1 MCIYATCVT
10 LQKVCLLARQDAQ
23 CRVGTTPNMTADQMV
38 EHVLGTMKKEPA
50 AHAEKAVG
58 PMEPADGEQKAVK
71 KVVLKRPSAAAP
83 TQGAGCSS
91 GFPKCCPGVPTK
103 KADPM
108 RINGWTIYTDL
119 NARAWRC
126 KHPTSRCDKAASWKA
141 DVRVAWEKVQQIVNT
156 EL

>member
-1 MCIYATCVT
+1 
-10 LQKVCLLARQDAQ
+10 
-23 CRVGTTPNMTADQMV
+23 
-38 EHVLGTMKKEPA
+38 MKKA
-50 AHAEKAVG
+50 AGEKNS
-58 PMEPADGEQKAVK
+58 VK

-83 TQGAGCSS
+83 TQGAGCSCGFPNCS
-91 GFPKCCPGVPTK
+91 CGFPKCCPGVPTK

-119 NARAWRC
+119 NAKAWRC
-126 KHPTSRCDKAASWKA
+126 KHPTFLYYKAASWEA